1 MILAPIPGKAFDMP
15 TLVQRLLTFLAAR
28 LTIDGKRSRR
38 SNRKAAAGLMA
49 CALLAACGVNSDI
62 PRNPAHFGAPDAP
75 KLQET
80 GADKIGPL
88 DTITLNVF
96 QVPDLSGD
104 FQVDPMGYLSLPL
117 IGRVYANGK
126 GLFELQRDL
135 KRLYGTRYLQNP
147 DLSVELK
154 SSLSQRLTV
163 DGSVGAPGIYPVT
176 SEMTLMQAVAAA
188 KGVTSDANTGRVV
201 IFRKIDGEKEA
212 AAFSLRQIRDG
223 RMSDPKVYANDIIVV
238 DGSALRETFHDVI
251 LTVPL
256 LALFR
261 PF

>member
-1 MILAPIPGKAFDMP
+1 MGAGKK
-15 TLVQRLLTFLAAR
+15 VAA
-28 LTIDGKRSRR
+28 SF
-38 SNRKAAAGLMA
+38 AV
-49 CALLAACGVNSDI
+49 CVLLAACGTNSEI
-62 PRNPAHFGAPDAP
+62 PRNPAHFAAPDAP

-80 GADKIGPL
+80 SAEKIGPL

-104 FQVDPMGYLSLPL
+104 YQVDPMGYLSLPL

-126 GLFELQRDL
+126 GVFELQRDL
-135 KRLYGTRYLQNP
+135 KRLYGTQYLQDP
-147 DLSVELK
+147 DLRVELK
-154 SSLSQRLTV
+154 NSVSQRLTV
-163 DGSVGAPGIYPVT
+163 DGSVQSPGIYPVT

-238 DGSALRETFHDVI
+238 DGSALRGTFHDVI
-251 LTVPL
+251 STVPL